1 MCIAA
6 MCSGERFRSLPF
18 HMNVAGTGK
27 VHDCFGDTGISRET
41 QRGRNVYSMPQT
53 DYAVLKV

>member
-1 MCIAA
+1 